1 MGLNRLR
8 GTRTYLVGAMDRVPD
23 VGKGWREEV
32 TPTLEDMGVTVL
44 NPCEKPIDIG
54 VEDDETRELIE
65 FYKRTGR
72 FDLIREKFG
81 IIRAVD
87 LRCVD
92 ISDFIVASIDLDV
105 HACGT
110 YEEITL
116 ANRQK
121 KPVLVW
127 CQQGKKNA
135 PNWLFF
141 MLPHEHIF
149 SSMEELMDYLSFINS
164 NEEVDHHKRWFFF
177 NRNSVGGIESHV

>member
-1 MGLNRLR
+1 MTDSINRLS

-23 VGKGWREEV
+23 IGKGWREDI
-32 TPTLEDMGVTVL
+32 TPFLEGLGVTVL
-44 NPCEKPIDIG
+44 NPCEKPIDVG
-54 VEDDETRELIE
+54 VEDDGTRELID

-72 FDLIREKFG
+72 FDLIRDKFG

-127 CQQGKKNA
+127 CQQGKHVA

-149 SSMEELMDYLSFINS
+149 SSMEELTDYLSHIDS
-164 NEEVDHHKRWFFF
+164 SDEVDHHKRWFFF
-177 NRNSVGGIESHV
+177 NRDVSGAIT